1 MLFISL
7 RYVRRRRQRD
17 SIWEFSTAY
26 KHENDYATIAS
37 DVRRGCG
44 TGTKRLG
51 FCRTSGLVKPNAL
64 IGDHSLSP
72 ATLAAEILAARR
84 YDTFWDT
91 GDEAL
96 ARAALAPDFIDNTL
110 PSGRAQGVAGVL
122 KASSNFR
129 TAVPDLRC
137 EVRQMIVAGN
147 RVVTHLHFTGHFTGS
162 FMGKAGQGQKVDFI
176 ATDIYRI
183 SEGRIAADWHL
194 EDNLTF
200 LQQMGFVAHQG
211 E

>member
-1 MLFISL
+1 M
-7 RYVRRRRQRD
+7 
-17 SIWEFSTAY
+17 
-26 KHENDYATIAS
+26 
-37 DVRRGCG
+37 
-44 TGTKRLG
+44 
-51 FCRTSGLVKPNAL
+51 
-64 IGDHSLSP
+64 
-72 ATLAAEILAARR
+72 
-84 YDTFWDT
+84 
-91 GDEAL
+91 
-96 ARAALAPDFIDNTL
+96 
-110 PSGRAQGVAGVL
+110 

-162 FMGKAGQGQKVDFI
+162 FMGKVGQGQKLDFI
-176 ATDIYRI
+176 ATDIDRI

>member
-1 MLFISL
+1 M
-7 RYVRRRRQRD
+7 
-17 SIWEFSTAY
+17 
-26 KHENDYATIAS
+26 KTITLLLLLMSGGVVAQEPSAS
-37 DVRRGCG
+37 VSAAPGA
-44 TGTKRLG
+44 
-51 FCRTSGLVKPNAL
+51 LVKPNAL
-64 IGDHSLSP
+64 IVDHSLP
-72 ATLAAEILAARR
+72 RATLAAEILAARR
-84 YDTFWDT
+84 YDIFWDT

-96 ARAALAPDFIDNTL
+96 ARATLAPDFIDNTL

-183 SEGRIAADWHL
+183 SEGRIAEDWHL

-200 LQQMGFVAHQG
+200 LQQVGFVAHQG